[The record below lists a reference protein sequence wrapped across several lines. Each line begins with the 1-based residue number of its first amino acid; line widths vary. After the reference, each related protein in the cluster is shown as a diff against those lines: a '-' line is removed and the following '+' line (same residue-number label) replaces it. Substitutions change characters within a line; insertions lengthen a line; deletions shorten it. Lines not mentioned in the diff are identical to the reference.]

1 VKFKYKLDPT
11 SKKDVCPQCENRRFV
26 RMIDELGNY
35 LSAEFGRCDRSNSCG
50 YYKYPD
56 QSDSDIKIDLTQRK
70 VVKHADKVGPP
81 SSIPERYVQQSLKG
95 YKINSFYQFLC
106 DTFNEQD
113 IDSVFATYKVGTSK
127 LWGGATVFWQISID
141 FEVRTGK
148 VIKFDHVTGKRVKN
162 PEPLTTWVHKLLPLK
177 QFNLKQVL
185 FGEHLLSKFPK
196 KTVCIVESE
205 KTAVFMAIKHPN
217 QLWLATGGES
227 EFKAEKLKVLRGRKV
242 VVFPDTDFH
251 ENWSE
256 RAVVISE
263 QLNLNLVVS
272 SYLMNCTIA
281 IDQKKGYDLA
291 DFKQINLDN
300 ANLIQT
306 KNQAINSD
314 LEQLLQQNPN
324 LSELIRVFDLCTVT
338 FK

>member
-1 VKFKYKLDPT
+1 MKFKYQLDT
-11 SKKDVCPQCENRRFV
+11 SSHKDKCPQCEKRRFV

-35 LSAEFGRCDRSNSCG
+35 LSAEFGRCDRSSSCG

-70 VVKHADKVGPP
+70 VAKLADKVGPP

-106 DTFNEQD
+106 NMFTKQD

-148 VIKFDHVTGKRVKN
+148 VIKFDHATGKRVKN
-162 PEPLTTWVHKLLPLK
+162 PKPLTTWVHKLLPLK

-185 FGEHLLSKFPK
+185 FGEHLLSNFPQ

-205 KTAVFMAIKHPN
+205 KTAVFMAIKHPK
-217 QLWLATGGES
+217 QLWLATGGET
-227 EFKAEKLKVLRGRKV
+227 EFKAEKLKVLTGRKV

-251 ENWSE
+251 KNWSE
-256 RAVVISE
+256 RAISISK
-263 QLNLNLVVS
+263 QLNLNVVVS
-272 SYLMNCTIA
+272 PYLVNCTIA
-281 IDQKKGYDLA
+281 LDQTNGYDLA
-291 DFKQINLDN
+291 DFNQINMDLSM
-300 ANLIQT
+300 LIQDKQSST
-306 KNQAINSD
+306 NSN
-314 LEQLLQQNPN
+314 LELLMQRNPH
-324 LSELIRVFDLCTVT
+324 LSELIRVFDLVENL
-338 FK
+338 

>member
-1 VKFKYKLDPT
+1 
-11 SKKDVCPQCENRRFV
+11 
-26 RMIDELGNY
+26 MIDELGNY

-50 YYKYPD
+50 YYKYPEK
-56 QSDSDIKIDLTQRK
+56 SDSNVKLDLTQRK
-70 VVKHADKVGPP
+70 VATLTDKVGPP
-81 SSIPERYVQQSLKG
+81 SSITERYVQQSLKG
-95 YKINSFYQFLC
+95 YKINSFYRFLC
-106 DTFNEQD
+106 NMFTKQE

-148 VIKFDHVTGKRVKN
+148 VIKFDPLTGKRIK
-162 PEPLTTWVHKLLPLK
+162 EPRPLMTWVHVILKLK
-177 QFNLKQVL
+177 EFNLKQVL
-185 FGEHLLSKFPK
+185 FGEHLLPQFPK

-205 KTAVFMAIKHPN
+205 KTAIIMALKYPN
-217 QLWLATGGES
+217 YLWLATGGKS
-227 EFKAEKLKVLRGRKV
+227 EFKTEKLRVLTGRKV
-242 VVFPDTDFH
+242 VIFPDTDFH
-251 ENWSE
+251 KDWTEKSE
-256 RAVVISE
+256 CISK